1 MIPTDTPTNDI
12 HDEGVLLVLGSGDRA
27 YRSYCLASAAGRS
40 PLVLV
45 NATDPTWQLDYVRDH
60 EVAHLGDLEQ
70 LRWAVA
76 RLTERHTVKGV
87 VTWDEYALVP
97 AAHVAADLGVPGQ
110 SSATA
115 AACRNKSASRAVW
128 ASEGVPSAQ
137 SIRVTSL
144 VTAAR
149 AARRIGYPV
158 VLKPSAHA
166 GSIGVIKV
174 ENPDDLPGAFA
185 YASGRAEDQGEEG
198 SGILVEEYLAGP
210 EVSVECVTVHGI
222 TIAVAVT
229 RKELGPEPHFE
240 EVGHVVSAG
249 DPLLAQV
256 GPVAEAALDALGMNS
271 GVSHVEMRLTADGPR
286 LIEVNGRIGGDL
298 IGHLVRL
305 ATGIDLAAAAAD
317 IALGREP
324 DLTPTRSAAAG
335 VRFLYPATS
344 GTVRTARPRPELG
357 NPAWLERLVWE
368 CEPGRQ
374 VLLPPAGDLG
384 TARLGHLV
392 VTGAD
397 AAQVHEHLAHAEG
410 LLDIAVAPAPT
421 EG

>member
-1 MIPTDTPTNDI
+1 MTTTNTPTNDTR
-12 HDEGVLLVLGSGDRA
+12 DEGVLLVLGSGDMA

-45 NATDPTWQLDYVRDH
+45 NATDPTWQLDHVRDH
-60 EVAHLGDLEQ
+60 EVAHLGDLEE
-70 LRWAVA
+70 LRWAVG
-76 RLTERHTVKGV
+76 RLAERHDIKGV

-115 AACRNKSASRAVW
+115 AACRNKAASRAVW

-158 VLKPSAHA
+158 VLKPASHA

-174 ENPDDLPGAFA
+174 ENPDDLPAGFA
-185 YASGRAEDQGEEG
+185 YTNGRAEDQGEEG
-198 SGILVEEYLAGP
+198 SGILVEEYLDGP
-210 EVSVECVTVHGI
+210 EISVECVTVRGI
-222 TIAVAVT
+222 TTAVAVT
-229 RKELGPEPHFE
+229 RKRLGPEPHFE
-240 EVGHVVSAG
+240 EVGHVVAAD

-256 GPVAEAALDALGMNS
+256 GPVAEAAMDALGMNS
-271 GVSHVEMRLTADGPR
+271 GVSHVEMRLTADGAR
-286 LIEVNGRIGGDL
+286 LIEANGRIGGDL

-324 DLTPTRSAAAG
+324 DLTPTRAASAG

-392 VTGAD
+392 VTGTD
-397 AAQVHEHLAHAEG
+397 AAQVHEHLAHAVG
-410 LLDIAVAPAPT
+410 LLDIAVDPAPAA
-421 EG
+421 G

>member
-1 MIPTDTPTNDI
+1 MTTTNAPTNDTR
-12 HDEGVLLVLGSGDRA
+12 DEGVLLVLGSGDRA

-45 NATDPTWQLDYVRDH
+45 DTTDPTWQLDHVRDH

-76 RLTERHTVKGV
+76 RLAERHDIKGV

-115 AACRNKSASRAVW
+115 AACRNKAASRAVW
-128 ASEGVPSAQ
+128 AAEGVPSAQ

-158 VLKPSAHA
+158 VLKPASHA

-174 ENPDDLPGAFA
+174 EHPDDLPGAFA
-185 YASGRAEDQGEEG
+185 YANGRAENQGEEG
-198 SGILVEEYLAGP
+198 SGLLVEEYLAGP
-210 EVSVECVTVHGI
+210 EISVECVTVHGI
-222 TIAVAVT
+222 TTAVAVT

-240 EVGHVVSAG
+240 EVGHVVVAG
-249 DPLLAQV
+249 DPLLAQA
-256 GPVAEAALDALGMNS
+256 GPIAESALDALGVNA
-271 GVSHVEMRLTADGPR
+271 GISHVEMRLTADGPR

-298 IGHLVRL
+298 IGHLVHL

-335 VRFLYPATS
+335 VRFLYPDDS

-368 CEPGRQ
+368 CEPGDQ

-392 VTGAD
+392 VTGTD

-410 LLDIAVAPAPT
+410 LLDIEVDPAPT